1 MLAGS
6 SGDFIISDVD
16 ITTCRPSQ
24 WRIHGESDGGNRPPP
39 KRARKIILNEN
50 ENKSSCKVSN
60 SVHADRLFISNSH
73 FEGFEV
79 ILTP

>member
-1 MLAGS
+1 MGRVTGAIALPLKG
-6 SGDFIISDVD
+6 
-16 ITTCRPSQ
+16 P
-24 WRIHGESDGGNRPPP
+24 E
-39 KRARKIILNEN
+39 KIILNEN